1 MNATATHATGDKMTA
16 KAMYEMARTRR
27 NEYWGRVVAA
37 SDSVTDIELDHLI
50 YMFERW
56 NTIASRYVAG
66 VRKTRKP
73 LYPRANAY

>member
-27 NEYWGRVVAA
+27 NEYWDRVVAA
-37 SDSVTDIELDHLI
+37 AYHTTDAELDRLI

-56 NTIASRYVAG
+56 NTIANRYVAS
-66 VRKTRKP
+66 VRKTRKS
-73 LYPRANAY
+73 LYPRANSY